1 MAGTRAGKGGATGAS
16 RGRGGAVLRALP
28 QIDHLLSRPEAVAAA
43 ERHGRPIVAALV
55 RGEIDGL
62 RHLLGTGAVASG
74 AVGPRIEA
82 FLGEL
87 DATAAAR
94 TASTL
99 RGVVNATGV
108 ILHTNLGRAVLSEA
122 AARRMVEVARAYT
135 TLEYD
140 LGRGGRGSRGG
151 HLERILALLF
161 PGRGTHVV
169 NNNAGAVLLALNTLA
184 EGKEAIVS
192 RGELVEIGG
201 SFRIPDILRKSGAI
215 LREVGTTNKT
225 RLADYARAIGPKT
238 GLLLKVHPSNYRIVG
253 FTAQAPLREVAALGR
268 KHRVPVLMD
277 QGSGCLHDLRRFG
290 VRDEP
295 SAHDLLADGADVV
308 AFSGDKL
315 LGGPQ
320 AGILVG
326 RPDLIKAMRENPLSR
341 ALRVD
346 KVTAAAL
353 EATLVDYARGR
364 ETDRLPVMRMLSAG
378 RDAIERRAGLV
389 RERALERAGD
399 LEIGTVAGV
408 SLLGG
413 GSAPEEGLP
422 TALLAVRS
430 PRLTARRLE
439 EGLRSFDPPVIA
451 RIEAGRVLIDLRT
464 VLEEQDPVVAEA
476 LVFAAGGGA
485 AGGERGGAGPRV
497 AGTGRAP
504 RR

>member
-1 MAGTRAGKGGATGAS
+1 MSGTRAVKTGAGSAS
-16 RGRGGAVLRALP
+16 RGRGRAVLRALP
-28 QIDHLLSRPEAVAAA
+28 QIDLLLSRPEAVAAA
-43 ERHGRPIVAALV
+43 EHHGRPIVAALV
-55 RGEIDGL
+55 RAEIDGL
-62 RHLLGTGAVASG
+62 RQRLGTGALAPA
-74 AVGPRIEA
+74 AVGARVEA
-82 FLGEL
+82 FLGGL
-87 DATAAAR
+87 DGAAAAR

-140 LGRGGRGSRGG
+140 LGRGGRGSRGS
-151 HLERILALLF
+151 HLERILTLLF

-184 EGKEAIVS
+184 DGKEAIVS

-253 FTAQAPLREVAALGR
+253 FTAQAPLKEVAALGR
-268 KHRVPVLMD
+268 KHRLPVLMD
-277 QGSGCLHDLRRFG
+277 QGSGNLLDLRRFG

-295 SAHDLLADGADVV
+295 SAHDLLAEGADVV

-326 RPDLIKAMRENPLSR
+326 RADLIKAMRENPLSR

-364 ETDRLPVMRMLSAG
+364 ESGRLPVVMMLSAG
-378 RDAIERRAGLV
+378 RDAIERRAVLV

-399 LEIGTVAGV
+399 LEIETVAGV

-413 GSAPEEGLP
+413 GSAPDEGLP
-422 TALLAVRS
+422 TTLLAVRS
-430 PRLTARRLE
+430 GRLTARRLE
-439 EGLRSFDPPVIA
+439 ERLRAFDPPVIA
-451 RIEAGRVLIDLRT
+451 RIEGGKVLIDLRT

-476 LVFAAGGGA
+476 LVFAAGGT
-485 AGGERGGAGPRV
+485 GGGGAGGGTRG
-497 AGTGRAP
+497 AGAGRAS